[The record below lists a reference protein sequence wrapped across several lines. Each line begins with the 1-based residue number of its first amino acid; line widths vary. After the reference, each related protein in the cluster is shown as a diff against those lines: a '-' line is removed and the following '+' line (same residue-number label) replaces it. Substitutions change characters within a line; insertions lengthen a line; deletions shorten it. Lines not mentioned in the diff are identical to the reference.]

1 MMLSRVL
8 LKVSFSS
15 LTTNLSLLMFFVSIL
30 WMTIP
35 RDRSE
40 LIGIP
45 FWFCESS
52 LVIFENIL
60 LLLFDCKLCL
70 FVRNA
75 EWMVD
80 GEFNVVFMNYFEY
93 LVEILVIIRPLA
105 AVSLFL
111 RDYLLSEALFLLI
124 VLNFNDFTLFKSL
137 IVCFLLLIEQ
147 YRWLVLPVTGLGLL
161 KCGWTYWKILVPDLI
176 SKVVFSLLEP
186 GATEN
191 GLLVDDGLDEI

>member
-1 MMLSRVL
+1 
-8 LKVSFSS
+8 
-15 LTTNLSLLMFFVSIL
+15 
-30 WMTIP
+30 
-35 RDRSE
+35 
-40 LIGIP
+40 
-45 FWFCESS
+45 
-52 LVIFENIL
+52 
-60 LLLFDCKLCL
+60 
-70 FVRNA
+70 
-75 EWMVD
+75 MVD

-161 KCGWTYWKILVPDLI
+161 KCG
-176 SKVVFSLLEP
+176 
-186 GATEN
+186 
-191 GLLVDDGLDEI
+191 